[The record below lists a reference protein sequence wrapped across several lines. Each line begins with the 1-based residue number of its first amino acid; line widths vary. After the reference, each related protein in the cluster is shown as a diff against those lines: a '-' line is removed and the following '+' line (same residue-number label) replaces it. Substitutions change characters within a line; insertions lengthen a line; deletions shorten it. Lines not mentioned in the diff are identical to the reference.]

1 MLKSA
6 ADRKKSQ
13 RQADQSERNI
23 ETAAAGTS
31 GLIITPDSNCSF
43 TFQTSPP
50 VIFGKRNDLI
60 QFEST

>member
-13 RQADQSERNI
+13 RQADQSERNT
-23 ETAAAGTS
+23 ETAAAGAS

-50 VIFGKRNDLI
+50 VIFEKRNDLI
-60 QFEST
+60 QCEST